1 MNIVRYVV
9 FLALGLLLGMLL
21 ASFMAWLIG

>member
-1 MNIVRYVV
+1 MNIARYMMV
-9 FLALGLLLGMLL
+9 FALRLLLGMLL